1 MKLLIAT
8 RNPGKLKEIRT
19 ALNLNQD
26 MVKSSLDYPNIPEVI
41 EDKETLEGNAIK
53 KATEMSL
60 ATGCWALSDDSGLEV
75 DALDGAP
82 GVYSARYAG
91 ENCSYEDNNKKLIDT
106 LNGIKNRTAKFRTVL
121 ALVNLVGDVRIVE
134 GCCSGVIID
143 KPRGIKGFGYDP
155 IFIPNG
161 YSMTYAEMNIKEKN
175 NISHRGKALNKA
187 LEKWGFVLSQFNN
200 IN

>member
-91 ENCSYEDNNKKLIDT
+91 ENCSYDDSVLENQWMSPSRDFNRQKY
-106 LNGIKNRTAKFRTVL
+106 LN
-121 ALVNLVGDVRIVE
+121 
-134 GCCSGVIID
+134 
-143 KPRGIKGFGYDP
+143 
-155 IFIPNG
+155 
-161 YSMTYAEMNIKEKN
+161 
-175 NISHRGKALNKA
+175 
-187 LEKWGFVLSQFNN
+187 
-200 IN
+200 